1 MGVENHAAA
10 LAMPHAVITESSP
23 DRDFEHYT
31 NVVIT

>member
-1 MGVENHAAA
+1 MGVEKHVAAP
-10 LAMPHAVITESSP
+10 AMLHAVITESSP